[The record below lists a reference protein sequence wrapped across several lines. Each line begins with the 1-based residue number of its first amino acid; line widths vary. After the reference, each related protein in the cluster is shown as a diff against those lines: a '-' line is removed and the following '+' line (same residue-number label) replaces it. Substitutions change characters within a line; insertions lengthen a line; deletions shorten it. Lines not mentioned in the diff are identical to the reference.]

1 MVLDAANDALGLLGE
16 LHVFGAD
23 PEFLE
28 DSFRILV
35 VDDDPIA
42 LRAVAGSLQLVFGRA
57 ESGEA
62 AVDLAAEMP
71 FDLIF
76 LDVVM
81 PGMDGFE
88 TCAKIHQTDANR
100 QTPILFVT
108 SLDDGDWRRQAFA
121 AGGCGFIAKPVLPKE
136 ILLRALTLVL
146 RGRRGSATL
155 SNVF

>member
-42 LRAVAGSLQLVFGRA
+42 LRAVAGSLQLVFGRPESA
-57 ESGEA
+57 ESGKA
-62 AVDLAAEMP
+62 AVDLATEMP
-71 FDLIF
+71 FDLIL

-108 SLDDGDWRRQAFA
+108 SLDDGDSRRQAFA
-121 AGGCGFIAKPVLPKE
+121 AGGAVSSPNQFCPRKSCS
-136 ILLRALTLVL
+136 AL
-146 RGRRGSATL
+146 
-155 SNVF
+155 